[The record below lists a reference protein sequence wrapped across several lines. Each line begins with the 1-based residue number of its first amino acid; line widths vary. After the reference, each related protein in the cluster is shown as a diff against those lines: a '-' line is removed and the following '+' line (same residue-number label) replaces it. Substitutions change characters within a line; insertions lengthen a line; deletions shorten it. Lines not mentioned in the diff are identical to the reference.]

1 VIQVKHKVTDRI
13 LLEVESLS
21 DADLSGADLSDADL
35 RSANLRYAGLRDA
48 GLRNADLRN
57 ADLRDAD
64 LRDANLRNADLRDA
78 DLRNA
83 DLRDADLRDADLRN
97 ANLDFSCFPLWCGGI
112 NWIVDEKLPRMLAA
126 FICSMKCENEEIKE
140 MQKMLLPYAHKSHR
154 SEEILGEE
162 K

>member
-1 VIQVKHKVTDRI
+1 MIQVKHKVTDRI

-64 LRDANLRNADLRDA
+64 LRDAN
-78 DLRNA
+78 LRNA